1 MSTEQP
7 STTDQTPESAHHL
20 EQQRRDNREAVR
32 ALGFDPYGQRTDAL
46 VSIAAARALHSDAAD
61 EAFAAASKE
70 DRADPAF
77 ADPRATARIAG
88 RVVLARDNGKLV
100 WLNLRDHSG
109 DVQVA
114 ASQRDCDERGFKV
127 AKSTDLADVLVVQG
141 RVMKTRTGEITIW
154 AEHVEPA
161 AKCLVPPPAKHEG
174 LQDVELRYRQR
185 YIDFWANPEARRV
198 LDLRAR
204 VIQRV
209 RRILDERGFV
219 EVETPVLQVLA
230 GGAAARPFRTHMNA
244 LDLPLF
250 MRIAPEL
257 YLKRL
262 LVGGMPRVYEL
273 SRNFRN
279 EGLDRNH
286 NPEFTMLEAYE
297 AFGDVESMMDLT
309 ETLVREAAMVA
320 TLAAQDEAAK
330 AGGAAPD
337 EDALPRD
344 LRLPFGEHIVD
355 YAPAFLRV
363 RYADLFEKTLG
374 FPMTDH
380 ARARQEAA
388 SRRIKT
394 RNEQGVELDAWL
406 VVNALFEDAAE
417 PTLDPTRP
425 TFITHYP
432 AAISPLTRASR
443 QDPAVADRADLFI
456 GGIELA
462 PHYTELNDPDVQ
474 EARFREQLAGLDEE
488 ESTFRTFDED
498 FVRALKV
505 GMPPA
510 GGMGLG
516 IDRLMM
522 LVANQPSIR
531 DVLAFPLMRPL

>member
-1 MSTEQP
+1 
-7 STTDQTPESAHHL
+7 
-20 EQQRRDNREAVR
+20 
-32 ALGFDPYGQRTDAL
+32 
-46 VSIAAARALHSDAAD
+46 
-61 EAFAAASKE
+61 
-70 DRADPAF
+70 
-77 ADPRATARIAG
+77 
-88 RVVLARDNGKLV
+88 
-100 WLNLRDHSG
+100 
-109 DVQVA
+109 
-114 ASQRDCDERGFKV
+114 
-127 AKSTDLADVLVVQG
+127 
-141 RVMKTRTGEITIW
+141 
-154 AEHVEPA
+154 
-161 AKCLVPPPAKHEG
+161 
-174 LQDVELRYRQR
+174 
-185 YIDFWANPEARRV
+185 
-198 LDLRAR
+198 
-204 VIQRV
+204 
-209 RRILDERGFV
+209 
-219 EVETPVLQVLA
+219 
-230 GGAAARPFRTHMNA
+230 
-244 LDLPLF
+244 
-250 MRIAPEL
+250 
-257 YLKRL
+257 
-262 LVGGMPRVYEL
+262 

-309 ETLVREAAMVA
+309 ETLVREAAMVVA
-320 TLAAQDEAAK
+320 LAAQDEAAK

-344 LRLPFGEHIVD
+344 LRLPFGEHVVD

-363 RYADLFEKTLG
+363 RYGDLFEQALG

-394 RNEQGVELDAWL
+394 RNEQGVELDPWL

-443 QDPAVADRADLFI
+443 QDPAIADRADLFI
-456 GGIELA
+456 GGMELA

-522 LVANQPSIR
+522 LVANRPSIR